1 MPLHIVEAKAVVAF
15 FRAVSREFVDAVA
28 QPVVVS
34 LPMSGGN
41 EVLESPLDARQPACV
56 VCQAVQTHETEGCLA
71 VVVDDAF
78 LSLDAQVRMVEHMDE
93 PAIGLLHVQH
103 THRQSFEQRQVLSV
117 AREFGVLHQGQQADG
132 IAAQLDLVA
141 GVDQEGCLP
150 AIRQRGRLD
159 QAAGEVLERPVD
171 GLPVAF
177 VLREFPALEQGVGRA
192 GMAQR
197 VVGRDGF
204 VEAGEP
210 AVLVFACLLYTSPS
224 PRD

>member
-1 MPLHIVEAKAVVAF
+1 
-15 FRAVSREFVDAVA
+15 
-28 QPVVVS
+28 
-34 LPMSGGN
+34 
-41 EVLESPLDARQPACV
+41 
-56 VCQAVQTHETEGCLA
+56 
-71 VVVDDAF
+71 
-78 LSLDAQVRMVEHMDE
+78 MVEHMDE

-210 AVLVFACLLYTSPS
+210 AVLVFAAGLDLACKVVCGAVRERADGLGVPVVYFAVSAKCACICLLYTSPS